1 MINMVTTYIAE
12 IIDELAQIFNNLKP
26 WSWNFGIKQDYEGY
40 EGGILD
46 DRYDFNIF

>member
-26 WSWNFGIKQDYEGY
+26 
-40 EGGILD
+40 
-46 DRYDFNIF
+46 